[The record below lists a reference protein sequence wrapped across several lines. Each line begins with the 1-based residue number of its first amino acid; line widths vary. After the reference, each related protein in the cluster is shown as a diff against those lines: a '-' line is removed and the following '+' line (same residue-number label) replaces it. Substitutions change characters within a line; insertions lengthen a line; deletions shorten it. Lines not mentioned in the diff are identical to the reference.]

1 MTVALS
7 RALPAVY
14 AAAGLRLAAPLL
26 LLPVMALRLGP
37 EAFGRLGLLLV
48 WAGLL
53 ALLVEGGFLAAAT
66 RHAVQADTERR
77 LVLAQQIAS
86 ARLLLSLLA
95 VGLVAALGAW
105 LPVQGQPP
113 SVLELT
119 WVAALACAL
128 GWPATWYWQATQQ
141 LGRWAQIEFG
151 VYALWL
157 PSAWLLAHSV
167 ADYLALQT
175 LAMGL
180 LATLGWWRVRTELAP
195 VGGLLQFP
203 AVVPGLRLGW
213 SMLPVSLM
221 GALYSFALP
230 ALASARMAVAE
241 LGVYYLA
248 DRIVRALLAAADPV
262 YQLVYPRLVQR
273 FVASPG
279 DAWRLARRWAVAG
292 LFAGVGL
299 WVGAWLLW
307 PLVAPRLVSLPPGL
321 GPVLAVLG
329 LLLPILLGWKFLGYA
344 MLGSARHDRAYRLCV
359 MLGGL
364 FGLVGAW
371 GWAAQ
376 GAQALAWVAIVVEL
390 IVILIALAGLAL
402 GRRPLE
408 PA

>member
-1 MTVALS
+1 MSAALA
-7 RALPAVY
+7 RTLPAVY

-37 EAFGRLGLLLV
+37 EAFGRLSLLLV

-66 RHAVQADTERR
+66 RHAVQADADRRR
-77 LVLAQQIAS
+77 LLAQQIAS
-86 ARLLLSLLA
+86 ARVLLSLLA
-95 VGLVAALGAW
+95 VALVAALGAW
-105 LPVQGQPP
+105 LPLQGQAP
-113 SVLELT
+113 SGLELALM
-119 WVAALACAL
+119 AALACAL

-141 LGRWAQIEFG
+141 LGRWACIELG

-157 PSAWLLAHSV
+157 PLAWGLAGSV
-167 ADYLALQT
+167 AAYLALQV

-180 LATLGWWRVRTELAP
+180 LAVLGWRRVWRELAP
-195 VGGLLQFP
+195 AGGLLQGR
-203 AVVPGLRLGW
+203 ALGPGLRLGW
-213 SMLPVSLM
+213 TMLPVSLM

-262 YQLVYPRLVQR
+262 YQLVYPRLVQHFAQAPR
-273 FVASPG
+273 A
-279 DAWRLARRWAVAG
+279 AWRLARRAAALGLLAGAALWAA
-292 LFAGVGL
+292 
-299 WVGAWLLW
+299 AWLLW
-307 PLVAPRLVSLPPGL
+307 PLLAPRLTALPPDL

-329 LLLPILLGWKFLGYA
+329 LLLPLLLGWKFLGYA
-344 MLGSARHDRAYRLCV
+344 MLGSARHDRAYRACV

-364 FGLVGAW
+364 LGLAGAW
-371 GWAAQ
+371 GWAGD
-376 GAQALAWVAIVVEL
+376 GARALAWVAVAVEL
-390 IVILIALAGLAL
+390 LVILIALAGLAL
-402 GRRPLE
+402 GRRAPD